1 MREVKGYRFIFLIIS
16 VLILLGMVF
25 VYDHSKLLSI
35 SVNED
40 GSLLL
45 QSENEWEDVKAW
57 EREGIHYFFMPS
69 YMEDTYIGCEN
80 GSVQLNGLPNMD
92 NKIRIPWNETSD
104 LVLKDTTGADAWQ
117 GQVCFM
123 KSQNIPALHI
133 SVEDVETL
141 NLDKGLKMP
150 AEMTLVDSNGSVN
163 YQGPL
168 EYITGRGNTT
178 WALEKKTYTIKLTQ
192 SYPLLGMDSSKKWV
206 LLANGY
212 EGSKIMYKMTMDI
225 ASQMGMDYVPQ
236 MTWVDLYVNGT
247 YQGNYLL
254 SEKIRAKE
262 ESVDIED
269 LNTPNELA
277 SGDMIADTFVD
288 GYFKGYE
295 TDKNPGN
302 ITGGYLIEKDFPS
315 YYSEETCGFIT
326 NRLYTFSIKHPSM
339 ATRAEAEY
347 IWGFVTAIDNLMAA
361 GDEAVLQFIDKK
373 SFIQKYIL
381 DEVSLSSDSNITSA
395 YFYKKR
401 DENILYAGPPWDYD
415 GVYGE
420 SGGVWHDYTQT
431 VLDVNPLRNTE
442 GLALDWYNV
451 LYSFD
456 SCKHDIIEEYKRV
469 LPIYEYYLQEGIDS
483 YQDTIYDSVQMDM
496 IRWDYGKNQA
506 GYYDNYDN
514 TIKYLKYFLANRL
527 NWLNQRW
534 GIDIVY
540 ELPEVSE
547 AMHNVYVHVD
557 GEVHTLQIRDGQCV
571 EAGELPMLTDEY
583 IGYVY
588 QRDNREFSSYLPVYE
603 EQVIEAIRNE

>member
-1 MREVKGYRFIFLIIS
+1 MREVKKYRFIFLIIS
-16 VLILLGMVF
+16 VVVLIGMVIF
-25 VYDHSKLLSI
+25 NDHSNVLCI
-35 SVNED
+35 SVNEN
-40 GSLLL
+40 GCLCL
-45 QSENEWEDVKAW
+45 QTDNEWERIEAW
-57 EREGIHYFFMPS
+57 EEEGIHYFFMPS
-69 YMEDTYIGCEN
+69 YLENIYIAYESGSLQRGESDTAADKVRILWNEASELALRDAEDTI
-80 GSVQLNGLPNMD
+80 V
-92 NKIRIPWNETSD
+92 
-104 LVLKDTTGADAWQ
+104 WQ

-123 KSQNIPALHI
+123 KSDNIPALHI
-133 SVEDVETL
+133 SVEDVERL
-141 NLDKGLKMP
+141 NADKTVQMP
-150 AEMTLVDSNGSVN
+150 AQMALIEEDGTVN
-163 YQGPL
+163 YKGEL

-178 WALEKKTYTIKLTQ
+178 WALEKKTYTLKLLQ
-192 SYPLLGMDSSKKWV
+192 SYPLLDMSNGKRWV

-225 ASQMGMDYVPQ
+225 ASQMGMAYVPQ
-236 MTWVDLYVNGT
+236 MTWVDLYINGA

-254 SEKIRAKE
+254 AEKIAVDE
-262 ESVDIED
+262 ASVAIED
-269 LNTPNELA
+269 MNTPNELA
-277 SGDMIADTFVD
+277 ADGDVADTFVD

-295 TDKNPGN
+295 IDKNPEN
-302 ITGGYLIEKDFPS
+302 ITGGYLIEKDFPP
-315 YYSEETCGFIT
+315 YYSEEACGFIT

-347 IWGFVTAIDNLMAA
+347 IWSFVTAIDNLMAA
-361 GDEAVLQFIDKK
+361 GDEAVLQFIDRK
-373 SFIQKYIL
+373 SFIQKYLL

-395 YFYKKR
+395 YFYKKQN
-401 DENILYAGPPWDYD
+401 ENILYAGPPWDYD

-456 SCKHDIIEEYKRV
+456 SCKQEIIEEYKRV
-469 LPIYEYYLQEGIDS
+469 LPIYEYYLQKGIDS
-483 YQDTIYDSVQMDM
+483 YRDTIYDSVQMDM

-514 TIKYLKYFLANRL
+514 TVKYLKYFLAKRL
-527 NWLNQRW
+527 NWLNERW

-547 AMHNVYVHVD
+547 TVHNVYVYVD
-557 GEVHTLQIRDGQCV
+557 GEMHTLQIKDGQCV
-571 EAGELPMLTDEY
+571 EVESLPVLTDEY

-588 QRDNREFSSYLPVYE
+588 QRDGREFSPYLPVYE
-603 EQVIEAIRNE
+603 EQMIVAVRNN

>member
-1 MREVKGYRFIFLIIS
+1 MREVKKYRFIFLIIS
-16 VLILLGMVF
+16 VVVLIGMVIF
-25 VYDHSKLLSI
+25 NDHSNVLCI
-35 SVNED
+35 SVNEN
-40 GSLLL
+40 GCLCL
-45 QSENEWEDVKAW
+45 QTDNEWERIEAW
-57 EREGIHYFFMPS
+57 EEEGIHYFFMPS
-69 YMEDTYIGCEN
+69 YLENIYIAYESGSLQRGESDTAADKVRILWNEASELALRDAEDTI
-80 GSVQLNGLPNMD
+80 V
-92 NKIRIPWNETSD
+92 
-104 LVLKDTTGADAWQ
+104 WQ

-123 KSQNIPALHI
+123 KSDNIPALHI
-133 SVEDVETL
+133 SVEDVERL
-141 NLDKGLKMP
+141 NADKTVQMP
-150 AEMTLVDSNGSVN
+150 AQMALIEEDGTVN
-163 YQGPL
+163 YKGEL

-178 WALEKKTYTIKLTQ
+178 WALEKKTYTLKLLQ
-192 SYPLLGMDSSKKWV
+192 SYPLLDMSNGKRWV

-225 ASQMGMDYVPQ
+225 ASQMGMAYVPQ
-236 MTWVDLYVNGT
+236 MTWVDLYINGA

-254 SEKIRAKE
+254 AEKIAVDE
-262 ESVDIED
+262 ASVAIED
-269 LNTPNELA
+269 MNTPNELA
-277 SGDMIADTFVD
+277 TDGDVADTFVD

-295 TDKNPGN
+295 TDKNPEN
-302 ITGGYLIEKDFPS
+302 ITGGYLIEKDFPP

-347 IWGFVTAIDNLMAA
+347 IWNFVTAIDNLMAA
-361 GDEAVLQFIDKK
+361 GDEAVLQFIDRK
-373 SFIQKYIL
+373 SFIQKYLL

-456 SCKHDIIEEYKRV
+456 SCKQDIIEEYKRV

-483 YQDTIYDSVQMDM
+483 YRDTIYDSVQMDM

-506 GYYDNYDN
+506 GYYEDYDN
-514 TIKYLKYFLANRL
+514 TVKYLKYFLANRL
-527 NWLNQRW
+527 NWLNERW

-547 AMHNVYVHVD
+547 TVHNVYVYVD
-557 GEVHTLQIRDGQCV
+557 GEMHTLQIKDGQCV
-571 EAGELPMLTDEY
+571 EVESLPVLTDEY

-588 QRDNREFSSYLPVYE
+588 QRDGREFSPYLPVYE
-603 EQVIEAIRNE
+603 EQMIVAVRNN